1 MKIVTDTSTLF
12 SPKEGLELGITVLPL
27 SVTAAGNVYKEYV
40 DIQPTEFIK
49 IVREGHVPTSSQPS
63 VGETLDVFENTDEE
77 IICISM
83 ADGLSGTY
91 QSAVGAKN
99 SVENNERITVI
110 NSRTLC
116 GPHRYMV
123 KKALKM
129 QKEGATTQEIID
141 EMNRLAYSNKSF
153 LIPSDFD
160 FLARGGRLTPL
171 AAKIAGLVKIVPVMT
186 QTEDMKRLE
195 SAGMKRT
202 MKKAVQTAIDAFNE
216 MGVNEDYLI
225 TVSHA
230 GCEEDATKVLNQVHE
245 AFPNTEI
252 ELVHLSCAFIV
263 QGGPNCIAIQTIK
276 K

>member
-12 SPKEGLELGITVLPL
+12 SPKEAAELGFTVLPL

-40 DIQPTEFIK
+40 DIQPSEFIK

-63 VGETLDVFENTDEE
+63 VGETLEVFENTDEE

-202 MKKAVQTAIDAFNE
+202 MKKAVQTAIDAFVE

>member
-12 SPKEGLELGITVLPL
+12 SPKEGLELGLTVLPL

-40 DIQPTEFIK
+40 DIQPSEFIK
-49 IVREGHVPTSSQPS
+49 IVREGHIPTSSQPS
-63 VGETLDVFENTDEE
+63 VGETLEVFENTDEE

-99 SVENNERITVI
+99 SVDNNERITVI

-123 KKALKM
+123 KKAVKM

-141 EMNRLAYSNKSF
+141 EMNRLAYSHKSF

-202 MKKAVQTAIDAFNE
+202 MKKAVQTAIDTFNE

-225 TVSHA
+225 TISHA

>member
-12 SPKEGLELGITVLPL
+12 SPKEASELGFTVLPL
-27 SVTAAGNVYKEYV
+27 SVTADGKVYKEYV
-40 DIQPTEFIK
+40 DIQPSEFIE
-49 IVREGHVPTSSQPS
+49 IVRQGHVPTSSQPS
-63 VGETLDVFENTDEE
+63 IGEAIEAFESTDEE

-123 KKALKM
+123 KKAVQM
-129 QKEGATTQEIID
+129 QKDGATAQEIID

-171 AAKIAGLVKIVPVMT
+171 AAKIVGMMKIVPLMT
-186 QTEDMKRLE
+186 QTEDMKKLE

-202 MKKAVQTAIDAFNE
+202 VKKAVQTAIDTFKE
-216 MGVNEDYLI
+216 MGVDENYLI
-225 TVSHA
+225 SISHA
-230 GCEEDATKVLNQVHE
+230 GCEENATKVLNQVHE

-252 ELVHLSCAFIV
+252 ELLHLSCAFIV
-263 QGGPNCIAIQTIK
+263 QGGPGCIAIQAVK

>member
-12 SPKEGLELGITVLPL
+12 SPIEGKEINLTVLPL
-27 SVTAAGNVYKEYV
+27 SVTVNNQTYKEYV
-40 DIQPTEFIK
+40 DIQPSEFIE
-49 IVREGHVPTSSQPS
+49 IVKQGHVPTSSQPA
-63 VGETLDVFENTDEE
+63 VGETLEVFENAQEE
-77 IICISM
+77 LIVISM

-99 SVENNERITVI
+99 SIKQNEHIHVI

-129 QKEGATTQEIID
+129 QEEGCSTQEILD
-141 EMNRLAYSNKSF
+141 EVNRLCNSHKSF

-160 FLARGGRLTPL
+160 FLSRGGRLTPL
-171 AAKIAGLVKIVPVMT
+171 AAKIAGFVKIVPVMT
-186 QTEDMKRLE
+186 QTPDGKKLE

-202 MKKAVQTAIDAFNE
+202 MKKAVEEVCSQFKE
-216 MGVNEDYLI
+216 LGVGIHHLI

-230 GCEEDATKVLNQVHE
+230 GVKENAMKVIEQLKGV
-245 AFPNTEI
+245 FPETEI
-252 ELVHLSCAFIV
+252 ELVELSCAFIT
-263 QGGPNCIAIQTIK
+263 QGGPGCIAIQMIEK
-276 K
+276 

>member
-12 SPKEGLELGITVLPL
+12 SPKEAAELGFTVLPL

-40 DIQPTEFIK
+40 DIQPSEFIK

-63 VGETLDVFENTDEE
+63 VGETLEVFENTDEE

-99 SVENNERITVI
+99 SVDNNERITVI

-129 QKEGATTQEIID
+129 QKDGASTQEIID

-202 MKKAVQTAIDAFNE
+202 MKKAVQTAIDAFVE

>member
-123 KKALKM
+123 KKAVKM

>member
-12 SPKEGLELGITVLPL
+12 SPKEGLELGLTVLPL

-63 VGETLDVFENTDEE
+63 VGETLDIFENTDEE

-186 QTEDMKRLE
+186 QTEDMKRIE

-202 MKKAVQTAIDAFNE
+202 MKKAVQTAIDAFME

>member
-12 SPKEGLELGITVLPL
+12 SPKEAAELGFTVLPL
-27 SVTAAGNVYKEYV
+27 SVSANGKTYKEYV
-40 DIQPTEFIK
+40 DIQPSEFIK

-63 VGETLDVFENTDEE
+63 VGETLEVFETEKDE
-77 IICISM
+77 IVVISM

-99 SVENNERITVI
+99 SVENNDHITVI

-129 QKEGATTQEIID
+129 QKEGATTQEVID
-141 EMNRLAYSNKSF
+141 EMNRLAYSHKSF

-186 QTEDMKRLE
+186 QTEDMKKLE

-202 MKKAVQTAIDAFNE
+202 MKKAVQTAIDTFKE

-230 GCEEDATKVLNQVHE
+230 GVEEEATKVLNQIHE
-245 AFPNTEI
+245 SFPNTEI

-263 QGGPNCIAIQTIK
+263 QGGPGCIAIQTIK

>member
-63 VGETLDVFENTDEE
+63 VRETLDVFENTDEE

-123 KKALKM
+123 KKAVKM

>member
-12 SPKEGLELGITVLPL
+12 SPKEGLELGLTVLPL

-40 DIQPTEFIK
+40 DIQPTEFLK
-49 IVREGHVPTSSQPS
+49 IVKEGHVPTSSQPS
-63 VGETLDVFENTDEE
+63 VGETIDAFENTDEE

-99 SVENNERITVI
+99 SVNNNEHITVI

-129 QKEGATTQEIID
+129 KAEGATTQKIVD
-141 EMNRLAYSNKSF
+141 EMNRLAHSNKSF

-186 QTEDMKRLE
+186 QTEDMKKLE

-202 MKKAVQTAIDAFNE
+202 MKKAVQTAIDAFKD
-216 MGVNEDYLI
+216 MGVNENYLI

-230 GCEEDATKVLNQVHE
+230 GVEEEAKKVLNQIHE

-263 QGGPNCIAIQTIK
+263 QGGPGCIAIQTINK
-276 K
+276 